1 MDEDRD
7 RRFGV
12 SRLPF
17 PALLGKTRKNV
28 ESHEPE
34 GP

>member
-1 MDEDRD
+1 MDGDRD
-7 RRFGV
+7 RRSGA

-17 PALLGKTRKNV
+17 AALVGKTRKNV